1 MQANS
6 SNRLLG
12 VRGNAGSHDTQLAHD
27 TFEALKAAKADTAEV
42 GIVRYDKSKH
52 EGRGDRAAKSDWQY
66 VRGPVDVVLFEGWML
81 GFRPLSDAD
90 AEKVNCDAPM
100 LSRALAVQHVMP
112 HEAVQLLQECS

>member
-1 MQANS
+1 MGMQANS

-52 EGRGDRAAKSDWQY
+52 EGRGDRAAK
-66 VRGPVDVVLFEGWML
+66 
-81 GFRPLSDAD
+81 
-90 AEKVNCDAPM
+90 
-100 LSRALAVQHVMP
+100 
-112 HEAVQLLQECS
+112 